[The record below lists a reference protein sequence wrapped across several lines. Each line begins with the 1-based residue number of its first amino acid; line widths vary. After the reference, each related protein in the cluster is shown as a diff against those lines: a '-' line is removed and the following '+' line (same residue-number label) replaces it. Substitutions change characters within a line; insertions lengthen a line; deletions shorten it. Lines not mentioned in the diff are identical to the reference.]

1 MSQSRAHAV
10 VSRPEDVLSRIC
22 SEVTRITGVQLG
34 EKQSHM
40 VESRLQKRMHELG
53 LREWADYFDYF
64 EAHTADETEKLISI
78 LTTHHTFFFREFSHF
93 EYLEKTFLPAFL
105 PEVMARPDKTLKIWS
120 AASSRGHEAYSLAMF
135 LEHYKKTRNASFN
148 YKIYGSDVDSESVK
162 IASNGVYHRRDIKEV
177 PLAYLA
183 DHWIRG
189 TGDIADFVK
198 IKNSIKGNCE
208 FFTLNLI
215 TSSAYAKLPEYDVI
229 FCRNVFIYFTP
240 EQIKEITQNLLKKL
254 SKNGALFVGI
264 SETLQGLGLPIDTQG
279 PSIYQFKKEKSASA
293 PAATANTR
301 SPNLKVV
308 SPAPTAQT
316 SAPIAPA
323 TPLRVVCVDDSPV
336 ILTLMKSIFVEAEGF
351 KIVGTAANGIEADKA
366 IREHKPDF
374 VTLDIHMPEMTGI
387 EYLEKFFKPGHPP
400 VVMVSS
406 VSRENTDLAVRAL
419 KLGASDYVEKPA
431 LNQLKERAEEIRL
444 KARMAF
450 QSRSQ
455 TISLNALD
463 QAFSK
468 SYEKIPDAINK
479 CRGLFLTLSDRSKAK
494 ILLEE
499 MVKDEVPIVLLIEGV
514 QSQLEQTAQVCSELF
529 GRKVEALVAAKKL
542 PKNGIFV
549 ADVKSAFRGFGTHY
563 KGPQFSLMVLGV
575 PSKPVVTE
583 VNAFS
588 GIQILLEESDS
599 AKARHPLADRASD
612 LFPFTSFPALS
623 REYLCKKSG
632 S

>member
-1 MSQSRAHAV
+1 MSQSRAKTV
-10 VSRPEDVLSRIC
+10 VSRPEDVLFRIC
-22 SEVTRITGVQLG
+22 AEVTRITGVQLG

-53 LREWADYFDYF
+53 FRDWSDYFDYF
-64 EAHTADETEKLISI
+64 EAHTVDETEKLISI

-105 PEVMARPDKTLKIWS
+105 PEVLARPDRTLKIWS

-135 LEHYKKTRNASFN
+135 LEHYKKTRNLNFN

-189 TGDIADFVK
+189 TGDIAEFVK
-198 IKNSIKGNCE
+198 IKNSIKSNCE
-208 FFTLNLI
+208 FFTHDLI
-215 TSSAYAKLPEYDVI
+215 NGAAFAKLPEYDVI

-240 EQIKEITQNLLKKL
+240 EQIKEITHNLLKKL

-264 SETLQGLGLPIDTQG
+264 SETLQGLGLPLDTQG
-279 PSIYQFKKEKSASA
+279 PSIYQFRREKAATTPTASGA
-293 PAATANTR
+293 RTPDLKLVPAAAAQ
-301 SPNLKVV
+301 PPV
-308 SPAPTAQT
+308 AQT
-316 SAPIAPA
+316 PA
-323 TPLRVVCVDDSPV
+323 APLRVVCVDDSPV
-336 ILTLMKSIFVEAEGF
+336 ILTLMKSIFIEAEGF
-351 KIVGTAANGIEADKA
+351 KIVGTAANGLEADKV
-366 IREHKPDF
+366 IREQKPDF
-374 VTLDIHMPEMTGI
+374 ITLDIHMPEMTGI
-387 EYLEKFFKPGHPP
+387 EYLEKFYKPGHPP

-406 VSRENTDLAVRAL
+406 VSRENTDLAIRAL

-444 KARMAF
+444 KARMAH
-450 QSRSQ
+450 QSRNH
-455 TISLNALD
+455 TVSLNALD
-463 QAFSK
+463 QAFST
-468 SYEKIPDAINK
+468 SFEKIPDAINK
-479 CRGLFLTLSDRSKAK
+479 CRGIFLTLSDRPKVK
-494 ILLEE
+494 LLIEE
-499 MVKDEVPIVLLIEGV
+499 LARDDVPVVLFIEGV

-529 GRKVEALVAAKKL
+529 GRKVEALSTAKKL
-542 PKNGIFV
+542 AKNSFYV
-549 ADVKSAFRGFGTHY
+549 ADMKTAFRNFATHY
-563 KGPQFSLMVLGV
+563 KGAQFSLMVLGT
-575 PSKPVVTE
+575 PSKPAVTE

-588 GIQILLEESDS
+588 GIQILIEESTD
-599 AKARHPLADRASD
+599 AKARHPLAHRASD
-612 LFPFTSFPALS
+612 QFPFTSFPALS